1 MSRQFNGKLFSKA
14 VTFADYGR
22 PQGTLR
28 VMDRAIAPLSPT
40 GVRVR
45 ILAAPINPS
54 DINQIEGVY
63 PARPTFEPD
72 VGAVAGNEG
81 LAEVVALGE
90 QVTQNSRNSGG
101 AGLEVG
107 DWVLPFRRSF
117 GTWQT
122 LASVEASQVVK
133 IPKFPN
139 VSPLAAAT
147 LAVNPSS
154 AYRMLK
160 DFVTLRPGDY
170 VIQTGANSA
179 VGRAVIQLCKAWDV
193 RTINIVRD
201 RANLDQLVHELTD
214 LGATRVL
221 TDEQL
226 REASVRTQIKELD
239 GPVAL
244 GLDCCGGKVSTEVA
258 RILSDGA
265 PLVLYGAMSKKPMM
279 FPVSLFIF
287 KDIQVRGYWMT
298 RWYSQQGPE
307 ARITMWTE
315 ILKLMN
321 QGALQSPSFHVIPW
335 LVPQSSDAED
345 VNENL
350 QTKIREALQDYSTGF
365 TNKKF
370 ILAMDPNLLPE
381 TSTE

>member
-1 MSRQFNGKLFSKA
+1 MSRQFCGKLFSKA

-22 PQGTLR
+22 PQEVLR
-28 VMDRAIAPLSPT
+28 VTDRAIAPLSPT

-63 PARPTFEPD
+63 PARPTFEPN

-90 QVTQNSRNSGG
+90 QVAQRSPNSDG
-101 AGLEVG
+101 AGLQVG

-133 IPKFPN
+133 IPKFTN

-147 LAVNPSS
+147 LTVNPST

-170 VIQTGANSA
+170 VIQTAANSS
-179 VGRAVIQLCKAWDV
+179 VGRAVIQLCKAWGI

-201 RANLDQLVHELTD
+201 RDNLDQLVHELTE
-214 LGATRVL
+214 LGATLVL
-221 TDEQL
+221 TDGQL
-226 REASVRTQIKELD
+226 REASVRAQLKELN

-258 RILSDGA
+258 RVLSHGA
-265 PLVLYGAMSKKPMM
+265 PLVLYGAMSKKPLT

-298 RWYSQQGPE
+298 RWYGQQDHE
-307 ARITMWTE
+307 TRLTMWTE
-315 ILKLMN
+315 LLKLID

-335 LVPQSSDAED
+335 LVPPVANADD
-345 VNENL
+345 VNGSL
-350 QTKIREALQDYSTGF
+350 QTKIQDALRDYSAGF

-370 ILAMDPNLLPE
+370 ILAMDPKLL
-381 TSTE
+381 TEKLSG